1 MRDVFSFFKTASFR
15 WAVLLTLS
23 IFASCSSPTETTEMV
38 VEQAPEPQYLFDI
51 QIDSLEVI
59 QKRIGK
65 NQFLT
70 DILMQYNV
78 DYASIE
84 YLAKN
89 FRSTFDVKRIRAGN
103 NCFIMLGNDS
113 LRKPQYF
120 VYEISASDYVVYSLG
135 DSLYAYTGTKPVETK
150 IESAHGVITSS
161 LWNAMVGNGYDA
173 DLAIKMSD
181 VYAWTVDFFGIQKN
195 DCFEVMYERK
205 YIDGK
210 AVGVGKILSA
220 RFNHYGKDQFA
231 FYFEQEGE
239 GDYFDEKGQSL
250 QRAFLKAPLKYSR
263 ISSHF
268 TNSRYHPILK
278 YSRPHHGVDYAAP
291 TGTPVYAIGQGVV
304 SRKGYQ
310 GGGAGNFLY
319 IKHNTTYTTAYM
331 HLQKFAPGIREGS
344 KVSQGELIGYVG
356 STGLATG
363 PHLDFR
369 FFKSGQPVNPLT
381 VESPPAKP
389 ITEKYLTAFNTLV
402 DVRQQEL
409 RALKDEIDLASAEQ
423 VETPEKLDI

>member
-1 MRDVFSFFKTASFR
+1 MRNVFEIPFFKILKLSVFLTV
-15 WAVLLTLS
+15 VLFSACNFNTKKPE
-23 IFASCSSPTETTEMV
+23 IITEEI
-38 VEQAPEPQYLFDI
+38 PEPNYLFEI

-59 QKRIGK
+59 QHRIGK

-78 DYASIE
+78 DYSTIE

-89 FRSTFDVKRIRAGN
+89 YRSTFDVKRIKAGN
-103 NCFIMLGNDS
+103 NYFMMLGNDS
-113 LRKPQYF
+113 LRQPHYF
-120 VYEISASDYVVYSLG
+120 VYEISPADYVVYSLR
-135 DSLYAYTGTKPVETK
+135 DSLYAYRGTKPVETK

-161 LWNAMVGNGYDA
+161 LWNAMVGNGYET
-173 DLAIKMSD
+173 DLAIKLSD

-195 DCFEVMYERK
+195 DRFEVMYERK

-210 AVGVGKILSA
+210 PVGVGRIISA

-231 FYFEQEGE
+231 FYFEQDGE

-250 QRAFLKAPLKYSR
+250 QRAFLKAPLKFSR

-291 TGTPVYAIGQGVV
+291 AGTPVYAIGQGVIT
-304 SRKGYQ
+304 RKGYQ

-319 IKHNTTYTTAYM
+319 IKHNSTYTTAYM

-356 STGLATG
+356 STGLSTG
-363 PHLDFR
+363 AHLDFR
-369 FFKSGQPVNPLT
+369 FFKGGQPVNPLT

-389 ITEKYLTAFNTLV
+389 VEEKYMTAFNTIV
-402 DVRQQEL
+402 EVRQKEL
-409 RALKDEIDLASAEQ
+409 RKLLEEIDFASAQ
-423 VETPEKLDI
+423 KSNDLSKVDI

>member
-1 MRDVFSFFKTASFR
+1 MRDIFSFLKTASFR
-15 WAVLLTLS
+15 WAVFLFLTFL
-23 IFASCSSPTETTEMV
+23 ASCNAPSETAEIT

-59 QKRIGK
+59 QNRIGK

-103 NCFIMLGNDS
+103 NYFVMLGNDS

-120 VYEISASDYVVYSLG
+120 VYEISNADYVVYSLG

-161 LWNAMVGNGYDA
+161 LWNAVVGNGYDA
-173 DLAIKMSD
+173 DLSIKMSD

-195 DCFEVMYERK
+195 DHFEVKYERK

-231 FYFEQEGE
+231 FYFEQNGE
-239 GDYFDEKGQSL
+239 GDYFDENGQSL
-250 QRAFLKAPLKYSR
+250 QRAFLKAPLKFSR

-291 TGTPVYAIGQGVV
+291 VGTPVYAIGQGVIT
-304 SRKGYQ
+304 RKGFQ
-310 GGGAGNFLY
+310 GGGAGNYLY
-319 IKHNTTYTTAYM
+319 IKHNSTYTTAYM
-331 HLQKFAPGIREGS
+331 HLQKFAPGIREGA
-344 KVSQGELIGYVG
+344 KVAQGELIGYVG
-356 STGLATG
+356 STGLSTG

-369 FFKSGQPVNPLT
+369 FFKGGQPVNPLT

-389 ITEKYLTAFNTLV
+389 VMEKYRVAFNTLV

-409 RALKDEIDLASAEQ
+409 RALKNEIDLASAEQ
-423 VETPEKLDI
+423 VEAIGKLDM

>member
-1 MRDVFSFFKTASFR
+1 MRDVFSFSKTASFR
-15 WAVLLTLS
+15 WAVFLFLTFLS
-23 IFASCSSPTETTEMV
+23 SCNTPAEKAEMV
-38 VEQAPEPQYLFDI
+38 GEPTPEPQYLFDI

-59 QKRIGK
+59 QNRIGK

-89 FRSTFDVKRIRAGN
+89 FRSTFDVKRIKAGN
-103 NCFIMLGNDS
+103 NYFVMLGNDS

-120 VYEISASDYVVYSLG
+120 VYEISTSDYVVYSLG
-135 DSLYAYTGTKPVETK
+135 DSLFAYTGTKPVETR

-173 DLAIKMSD
+173 DLSIKMSD

-195 DCFEVMYERK
+195 DHFEVKYERK

-210 AVGVGKILSA
+210 AVGVGKILAA

-231 FYFEQEGE
+231 FYFEQNGE

-250 QRAFLKAPLKYSR
+250 QRAFLKAPLKFSR

-291 TGTPVYAIGQGVV
+291 TGTPVYAIGQGVIT
-304 SRKGYQ
+304 RKGYQ
-310 GGGAGNFLY
+310 GGGAGNYLY
-319 IKHNTTYTTAYM
+319 IKHNSTYTTAYM

-356 STGLATG
+356 STGLSTG

-369 FFKSGQPVNPLT
+369 FFKGGQPVNPLT

-389 ITEKYLTAFNTLV
+389 VLEKYRVAFNTLV

-409 RALKDEIDLASAEQ
+409 RDLKNEIDLASAEQ
-423 VETPEKLDI
+423 VEATRKLDI